1 MTVETVGPFRVVGAL
16 GQGGMGRVL
25 LGAGRDGRLVAVK
38 QVHEEF
44 AEDEAFRAR
53 FRREAEAS
61 RRVSG
66 AYTAAVVDA
75 DTEAPMPWL
84 ASEFVAG
91 PSLRQALDDIGP
103 LPEDAARRLAAGLAR
118 ALIDIHGAGLV
129 HRDLKPSNVLLTED
143 GVRVIDFGI
152 ARAAEEAEQTR
163 ITHTGAL
170 VGSPAFMSPEQVE
183 GRDLAPASDVFSL
196 GATLVTACTG
206 KGPFPGRSAPQLF
219 YGIVH
224 SEPDLGGMPPGLH
237 RIAAACLAKDPAARP
252 TPQQVLQMIGPVP
265 PAARPW
271 PEAVHR
277 LVAGQRAE
285 VARLVA
291 APVPRMDPTEP
302 GVRHGWPQHGRPVR
316 AKRRRPKLAVL
327 GGVGLLLAAA
337 LGGAVVLGD
346 KDENGV
352 PSILW
357 PVVPDE
363 VPTPGDKPLSQVSDR
378 YTGKLPNCAQATAA
392 IRVPEGFRAP
402 GRSPD
407 NFVYQGGDYTS
418 LQSSCDW
425 VSRTG
430 DKINISWQLFSTGKG
445 PGTGAEQAKER
456 HEGLYLRGKSR
467 REKDVAYA
475 EEAHWLPPDGASD
488 PDNCVY
494 YVRDVNLTIFFAL
507 KGARFPKGACEDDT
521 RALARDAVRAVAR

>member
-25 LGAGRDGRLVAVK
+25 LGVGRDGRLVAVK

-84 ASEFVAG
+84 ASEFVPG
-91 PSLRQALDDIGP
+91 PSLRQVLDDAGP

-118 ALIDIHGAGLV
+118 ALLDVHGAGLV
-129 HRDLKPSNVLLTED
+129 HRDLKPSNVLLAED

-152 ARAAEEAEQTR
+152 ARAAEEGGQTR
-163 ITHTGAL
+163 ITRTGAL

-183 GRDLAPASDVFSL
+183 GRDLTPASDVFAL

-206 KGPFPGRSAPQLF
+206 KGPFPGRSAPQVF

-224 SEPDLGGMPPGLH
+224 SEPDLGAVPPGLR

-252 TPQQVLQMIGPVP
+252 TPQQALQMIGPVP

-285 VARLVA
+285 VARLVE
-291 APVPRMDPTEP
+291 APVPRMEPAEP
-302 GVRHGWPQHGRPVR
+302 GVQYGRPAR
-316 AKRRRPKLAVL
+316 ERRRGPRIAAAL

-337 LGGAVVLGD
+337 LGGAIVLGD

-363 VPTPGDKPLSQVSDR
+363 TPTPGGKPLSQVGDR
-378 YTGKLPNCAQATAA
+378 YIGRLPNCEQATAA
-392 IRVPEGFRAP
+392 MRVPEGFRLY
-402 GRSPD
+402 GKGSD
-407 NFVYQGGDYTS
+407 NLVYRGGDYTS
-418 LQSSCDW
+418 LQSGCDW

-430 DKINISWQLFSTGKG
+430 DKIVVYWQAFHTGKG

-456 HEGLYLRGKSR
+456 HEGLYIRGKSR

-475 EEAHWLPPDGASD
+475 EEAHWLMTERSLSD
-488 PDNCVY
+488 NNCVF
-494 YVRDVNLTIFFAL
+494 YVRDVNLTVFLAL
-507 KGARFPKGACEDDT
+507 EGDRFPEGACEADT
-521 RALARDAVRAVAR
+521 RALAQNAVRAVRR